1 MENLFEYKRISGTFN
16 ELELPVK
23 DFKFCICEFAMQDGG
38 ADTKQI
44 RSSVIINRHNNF
56 SKEIFN
62 FSKLSYIKI
71 NYDKTLNKI
80 LGDNSDTIR
89 DVEFL
94 FIK

>member
-1 MENLFEYKRISGTFN
+1 
-16 ELELPVK
+16 
-23 DFKFCICEFAMQDGG
+23 MQDGG

-62 FSKLSYIKI
+62 FSQLSYIKI

-80 LGDNSDTIR
+80 IGDNSDTIR